1 MMFCGD
7 LAVGGSFSV
16 GRQITKSFMF
26 EFYSLLDYLEKK
38 VEFLV
43 VVFVATVEEE
53 CIAFTALKDVRRTQD
68 AL

>member
-26 EFYSLLDYLEKK
+26 EFYSLLDYLVEKK

-43 VVFVATVEEE
+43 VIFVATVEEE
-53 CIAFTALKDVRRTQD
+53 LLFN
-68 AL
+68 

>member
-26 EFYSLLDYLEKK
+26 EFYSLLDYL
-38 VEFLV
+38 V
-43 VVFVATVEEE
+43 TGGEES
-53 CIAFTALKDVRRTQD
+53 
-68 AL
+68 